1 MSSSRA
7 PRVIV
12 GATGTSLDETTLE
25 SLSGS
30 SVRAWDP
37 NMEAEYW
44 RRVRDKAQAMAQEIV
59 AKAKVE
65 AEALRQQALQEGYHE
80 GVRLAEE
87 KYETIIADMSHGFA
101 AALDH
106 LDSHTDAVW
115 RERRQDIVTLARLA
129 VEKTL
134 AVEMSGRREE
144 ILGALLDE
152 CLERVENLRQL
163 VIRVH
168 PEDQELMEEL
178 LKRAKSVHPS
188 LERWR
193 LKGNPDAAR
202 FSLLVET
209 EQGVADGSVATRFQ
223 AVESILAQLTL
234 DEAH

>member
-44 RRVRDKAQAMAQEIV
+44 RRVREKAQAMAQDV
-59 AKAKVE
+59 VTKARIE
-65 AEALRQQALQEGYHE
+65 AEALRQQAVQEGYQE

-87 KYETIIADMSHGFA
+87 KYETIIAEMSQAFA
-101 AALDH
+101 AALEH
-106 LDSHTDAVW
+106 LDAHTDAVW

-134 AVEMSGRREE
+134 AVEMSERREE

-152 CLERVENLRQL
+152 CLERVEALRHL

-178 LKRAKSVHPS
+178 LRRAKAIHPS

-193 LKGNPDAAR
+193 LRSSPETAR
-202 FSLLVET
+202 FSLIVET
-209 EQGVADGSVATRFQ
+209 EQGVADGSVPARFQ
-223 AVESILAQLTL
+223 AVEAILAQLTL
-234 DEAH
+234 DEGR